1 MLMLHWWTSRC
12 VPCSEDYRLEPE
24 MRMNIFQ
31 SSLPTHPHKK
41 TNKKLCFSSGSFWRC
56 VSCES
61 DNVGRCSWDGFGG
74 PAHLLWPL
82 GKAMEMMRK
91 RSVSLYVNAL
101 GILFLS
107 QNFSSFSKKGGSG
120 FRTSNTQSHIVIQW
134 ILCFEFGE
142 SMIDFVSSLK
152 RLLRLPGLASCFIA
166 SNLQFFIFNFYFG
179 ILWDRFLHYPVFW
192 FIEYLLVMAI
202 LPFQKRAWDNFPPI
216 WRKLIRHLQMLG
228 LRHGVS
234 SSGLL
239 LP

>member
-1 MLMLHWWTSRC
+1 MLMLHWRTSRC
-12 VPCSEDYRLEPE
+12 VPSSEDYRLEPE

-41 TNKKLCFSSGSFWRC
+41 TNKKLSFSSGSFWRC

-91 RSVSLYVNAL
+91 RSVSLYVNVL

-107 QNFSSFSKKGGSG
+107 QSFSSFSKKGGSG
-120 FRTSNTQSHIVIQW
+120 FRTSNTQTHIVIQW

-142 SMIDFVSSLK
+142 SMDWFCVQPQALAATSRTSELFYCFQSAIFHFQFLFWNSLGQISP
-152 RLLRLPGLASCFIA
+152 LPCVLIYRIFFSDGHIA
-166 SNLQFFIFNFYFG
+166 IS
-179 ILWDRFLHYPVFW
+179 
-192 FIEYLLVMAI
+192 
-202 LPFQKRAWDNFPPI
+202 K
-216 WRKLIRHLQMLG
+216 KSLG
-228 LRHGVS
+228 
-234 SSGLL
+234 
-239 LP
+239 